1 MRAPRAL
8 SAIAGRRHKSCRR
21 ARRSGAAPRRDA
33 PRRDGRHVARAVALD
48 DAARR
53 ATPVD
58 DAVDDRRA
66 MKRLFGAK
74 KPRAPVRTL
83 ADTAQSLDERATK
96 IDAKIA
102 ALDRE
107 LVKHREAIK
116 RARPGA
122 AQDAAKRRAL
132 VVLKQKKMYEQ
143 QRDQLGGQL
152 MNVEQVAF
160 ASENAKDTVETVR
173 AMQSAS
179 KALKTQFK
187 AKEFD
192 LNAIDALNDDMAD
205 LLDLGEE
212 IQETLGRSYHVPDG
226 LDEDD
231 LLEELD
237 ALELDMLEDE
247 AELTGGVPSYL
258 QDEPL
263 PEAPE
268 EEPVVLP
275 EAGAGEEGD
284 TNAPGAVRD
293 AA

>member
-1 MRAPRAL
+1 MRE
-8 SAIAGRRHKSCRR
+8 R
-21 ARRSGAAPRRDA
+21 AR
-33 PRRDGRHVARAVALD
+33 ARETTTHGC
-48 DAARR
+48 R
-53 ATPVD
+53 AHTHT
-58 DAVDDRRA
+58 RA
-66 MKRLFGAK
+66 SSRMKRLFGAK
-74 KPRAPVRTL
+74 RAVAPARTL
-83 ADTAQSLDERATK
+83 EETAQSLDARAKT
-96 IDAKIA
+96 IDGKIA

-116 RARPGA
+116 RTRPGA
-122 AQDAAKRRAL
+122 AQEAAKRRAL

-179 KALKTQFK
+179 KELKTTFK

-192 LNAIDALNDDMAD
+192 LEKIDALNDDMAD

-212 IQETLGRSYHVPDG
+212 IQETLGRSYNVPDG

-231 LLEELD
+231 LLDELD
-237 ALELDMLEDE
+237 ALELDMLEEE
-247 AELTGGVPSYL
+247 AELTDGVPSYL
-258 QDEPL
+258 QDEAL

-275 EAGAGEEGD
+275 EAGAVAAETAGQE
-284 TNAPGAVRD
+284 TAPAVRD
-293 AA
+293 TA

>member
-1 MRAPRAL
+1 
-8 SAIAGRRHKSCRR
+8 
-21 ARRSGAAPRRDA
+21 
-33 PRRDGRHVARAVALD
+33 
-48 DAARR
+48 
-53 ATPVD
+53 
-58 DAVDDRRA
+58 

-74 KPRAPVRTL
+74 RAPKAVRTL
-83 ADTAQSLDERATK
+83 GETAQSLEARAKT
-96 IDAKIA
+96 IDGKIA

-116 RARPGA
+116 RTRPGA
-122 AQDAAKRRAL
+122 AQEAAKRRAL

-160 ASENAKDTVETVR
+160 ASENAKDTAETVR

-179 KALKTQFK
+179 KELKATFK

-192 LNAIDALNDDMAD
+192 LGKIDALNDDMAD

-212 IQETLGRSYHVPDG
+212 IQETLGRSYNVPDG

-231 LLEELD
+231 LLDELD
-237 ALELDMLEDE
+237 ALELDMLEEE
-247 AELTGGVPSYL
+247 AGVTDGVPSYL
-258 QDEPL
+258 QDEAL
-263 PEAPE
+263 PAAPE

-275 EAGAGEEGD
+275 EAGAAASETAGRE
-284 TNAPGAVRD
+284 TAPAVRD
-293 AA
+293 TA